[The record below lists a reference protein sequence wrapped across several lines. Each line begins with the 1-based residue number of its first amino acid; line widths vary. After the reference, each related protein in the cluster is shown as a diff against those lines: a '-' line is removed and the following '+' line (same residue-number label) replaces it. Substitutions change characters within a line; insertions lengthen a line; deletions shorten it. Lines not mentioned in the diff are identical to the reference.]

1 MRRQNVVVVQRF
13 LYKKYMVIYMLSQT
27 LLDSEDDI
35 DYLKYWEKTIMYK
48 FFRKKQP
55 SERWCRQLR
64 RILDSDNKNK

>member
-1 MRRQNVVVVQRF
+1 
-13 LYKKYMVIYMLSQT
+13 MLSQT

-64 RILDSDNKNK
+64 RILDSDNKIK

>member
-1 MRRQNVVVVQRF
+1 
-13 LYKKYMVIYMLSQT
+13 MLSQT

-35 DYLKYWEKTIMYK
+35 DYLKYWRRTLMYT
-48 FFRKKQP
+48 FFRRKLP